1 MHALYEEMGALETP
15 EAKLYK
21 ALDNMEAVIQH
32 NEAPF
37 STWIP
42 REYELNLTYGTDKVA
57 FSPWLTKLRRIT
69 REEGEEKIKTGK

>member
-1 MHALYEEMGALETP
+1 
-15 EAKLYK
+15 
-21 ALDNMEAVIQH
+21 MEAVIQH

-57 FSPWLTKLRRIT
+57 FSPWLTELRRIT